1 LERSGNSGP
10 SALEGEFRSG
20 YVSLTGKPNVG
31 KSTFLNKVLGQKVS
45 IVASKAQT
53 TRNRIVGIKTLP
65 NAQIIFLDT
74 PGIHRPRHRLGSRM
88 VNEAVRAIREVD
100 VVLFMVEPGPPSEE
114 DHDILKFLGK
124 VRKPVFLLVN
134 KADRVKKPSLL
145 PVMEEYSGLYGFRE
159 IIPVSALRGEGVDL
173 TLEKV
178 VGLLPPGPKYYP
190 DEMVTDMLERF
201 MVSEVV
207 REKVIRLTGEE
218 VPHSTAVEV
227 SAWEEKKSGGVYI
240 GANIFVEKEGQKGI
254 IIGRQGQRLKQIGTE
269 ARIDIERLLGAK
281 IFLDLRVKVK
291 KKWRTDNA
299 ILKDLGI

>member
-1 LERSGNSGP
+1 
-10 SALEGEFRSG
+10 
-20 YVSLTGKPNVG
+20 
-31 KSTFLNKVLGQKVS
+31 
-45 IVASKAQT
+45 
-53 TRNRIVGIKTLP
+53 
-65 NAQIIFLDT
+65 
-74 PGIHRPRHRLGSRM
+74 
-88 VNEAVRAIREVD
+88 
-100 VVLFMVEPGPPSEE
+100 
-114 DHDILKFLGK
+114 
-124 VRKPVFLLVN
+124 
-134 KADRVKKPSLL
+134 
-145 PVMEEYSGLYGFRE
+145 
-159 IIPVSALRGEGVDL
+159 
-173 TLEKV
+173 
-178 VGLLPPGPKYYP
+178 
-190 DEMVTDMLERF
+190 MVTDMLERF